1 MFLKALS
8 ILFLLAGVISV
19 YFAPFIVRKY
29 NLADRIICEYE
40 SSMSEEDLLDYKNTK
55 AVFNVKILG
64 MLITLPG
71 VILVIIAF
79 K

>member
-1 MFLKALS
+1 MFLQVIS
-8 ILFLLAGVISV
+8 ILFILAGSVSV

-29 NLADRIICEYE
+29 NLAERVSCEYE
-40 SSMSEEDLLDYKNTK
+40 SSMSEEELLDYKNSK

-64 MLITLPG
+64 MLLALPG

>member
-1 MFLKALS
+1 MFLQVIS
-8 ILFLLAGVISV
+8 ILFILAGSVSV
-19 YFAPFIVRKY
+19 YFATFIGRKY
-29 NLADRIICEYE
+29 NLAERVSCEYE
-40 SSMSEEDLLDYKNTK
+40 SSMSEEELLDYKNSK

-64 MLITLPG
+64 MLLALPG